1 MKPVIDKRRCSALE
15 AVCLVIPACPNGAIV
30 YVEDNDE
37 PLGGRIVI
45 DYTLCDACGTYAVE
59 CCGEA
64 IQMQDVSTSRAAS
77 AS

>member
-15 AVCLVIPACPNGAIV
+15 AVCLAIPACPNGAIA
-30 YVEDNDE
+30 YVEDDDE

-45 DYTLCDACGTYAVE
+45 DYKLCDECGTCAVE

-64 IQMQDVSTSRAAS
+64 IQMQDVSPSSVAS

>member
-1 MKPVIDKRRCSALE
+1 MKPVIYKRRCSALE
-15 AVCLVIPACPNGAIV
+15 SVCLAIPACPNGAIA
-30 YVEDNDE
+30 YVEDDEE

-45 DYTLCDACGTYAVE
+45 DYTLCDECGTCADE

-64 IQMQDVSTSRAAS
+64 IKMEDESPSGAAS